1 MAPKKRTYINLIND
15 FWDRHAQ
22 EPLSAPASMVYF
34 YLLNLINRN
43 RWKPVFISDH
53 DLAVEARVSRRHLPE
68 YKDAIAAAG
77 LLQIQNEGQG
87 RLAGTFYGI
96 PTETAPKVTGNGAKS
111 SQLTRINGAKK
122 RQYSEGTAP
131 KGTINGA
138 ERNQLTPATPYNV
151 YNKTYIRPSTTTKD
165 SAQALNVVVEVEA
178 EEVEIL
184 EDKKATQITGAAD
197 ELERKKE
204 RARAQGKEILKSFFA
219 PSNQYTLEYLCM
231 NSHVTPEQLRQIAE
245 RIIADWTQD
254 GKTHDDYKG
263 NFDISEGVK
272 HLRLTIPQKAAAEAR
287 AAARPKTRDE
297 HRRELMDA
305 SARDFYEACQKD
317 LTGAPRQ
324 EDNFDPP
331 F

>member
-1 MAPKKRTYINLIND
+1 MPKRTYINLIND
-15 FWDRHAQ
+15 FWDRYTQ
-22 EPLSAPASMVYF
+22 EPISAPAEHVYF

-53 DLAVEARVSRRHLPE
+53 DLAAEARVSRRHLPE

-96 PTETAPKVTGNGAKS
+96 PTETAPKGAINGAER
-111 SQLTRINGAKK
+111 SQLTKRNGAKK

-151 YNKTYIRPSTTTKD
+151 YNKTYIRPSTTTED
-165 SAQALNVVVEVEA
+165 SAEALNAVVEVDA

-219 PSNQYTLEYLCM
+219 PSNQYTLECLCM
-231 NSHVTPEQLRQIAE
+231 QNHVTADQLRGIAK
-245 RIIADWTQD
+245 RIIGDWTQD

-287 AAARPKTRDE
+287 GQAAPKTREQSRQD
-297 HRRELMDA
+297 LMAGAMLKLRNAIQTDGQPATSTDA
-305 SARDFYEACQKD
+305 
-317 LTGAPRQ
+317 
-324 EDNFDPP
+324 DP

>member
-1 MAPKKRTYINLIND
+1 MMPKRTYINLIND
-15 FWDRHAQ
+15 FWDRYAQ

-43 RWKPVFISDH
+43 RWKPVFISNTE
-53 DLAVEARVSRRHLPE
+53 LADGARISRRGLPS
-68 YKDAIAAAG
+68 YKAEIAEAG
-77 LLQIQNEGQG
+77 LLCIQDQGEG
-87 RLAGTFYGI
+87 RMASTVYSL
-96 PTETAPKVTGNGAKS
+96 PDETAQKGTVKLRNFA
-111 SQLTRINGAKK
+111 QINRAKK
-122 RQYSEGTAP
+122 RSLLDETAQ
-131 KGTINGA
+131 KGTVNRA
-138 ERNQLTPATPYNV
+138 KLRSLTPSTPYNI

-184 EDKKATQITGAAD
+184 EDKKATQITGAA
-197 ELERKKE
+197 ELLKKKKKI
-204 RARAQGKEILKSFFA
+204 AAAQGAEVLKAFFD
-219 PSNQYTLEYLCM
+219 PSNQYALDILCM
-231 NSHVTPEQLRQIAE
+231 QNHVSPEQLRGIAE

-287 AAARPKTRDE
+287 GQAAPKTREQSRQD
-297 HRRELMDA
+297 LMA
-305 SARDFYEACQKD
+305 
-317 LTGAPRQ
+317 GAMLKLRNAIQTDGQPRPDGQ
-324 EDNFDPP
+324 QDNP